1 MNNNNDNSSSNLNPE
16 NASNNKSSS
25 NNSRSNNSTS
35 NNCNQESSVIN
46 ISQAQKEHHQTI
58 HNSIIHTQL
67 EIYNLNEQLNSVTN
81 KIQLIE
87 IEQLDKKNT
96 LDEVTLSLREWKN
109 NKRRVAVSDP
119 FERAERTKFIIESLE
134 NKIVALLVRASKRSD
149 KIKDLRHQ
157 FEIERQ
163 EINRKKDKLR
173 EFTQQV
179 IDFRYQV
186 N

>member
-67 EIYNLNEQLNSVTN
+67 ELYSLNEQLHSVTC
-81 KIQLIE
+81 KIQEIE
-87 IEQLDKKNT
+87 IEQLDEKNQ
-96 LDEVTLSLREWKN
+96 LDEFTLSLREWKN
-109 NKRRVAVSDP
+109 NKRQVAVSDP
-119 FERAERTKFIIESLE
+119 FERAERTNFIIESLE

-149 KIKDLRHQ
+149 KIKELRNR

-163 EINRKKDKLR
+163 EINRNKDKLR
-173 EFTQQV
+173 ELTEE
-179 IDFRYQV
+179 IINFRYQ
-186 N
+186 NN